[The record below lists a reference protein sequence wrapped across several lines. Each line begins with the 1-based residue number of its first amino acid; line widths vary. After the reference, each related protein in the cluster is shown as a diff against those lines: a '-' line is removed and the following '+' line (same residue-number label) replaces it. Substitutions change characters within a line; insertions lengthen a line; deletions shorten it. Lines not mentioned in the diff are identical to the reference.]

1 MSSDF
6 YTSADLLAFGFT
18 SVGENVQV
26 SRKASLYAITGTIG
40 NNVRIDDFCILKGAI
55 EIRSFVHVGSHC
67 SLSGSRGQ
75 VLISDCVSLST
86 RVTIFTG
93 TDSYSEDYLNG
104 PLVPAKYVKT
114 KIGDV
119 SIGRGVVVGAHTVI
133 LPKQGTHNLQLG

>member
-1 MSSDF
+1 M
-6 YTSADLLAFGFT
+6 
-18 SVGENVQV
+18 
-26 SRKASLYAITGTIG
+26 
-40 NNVRIDDFCILKGAI
+40 
-55 EIRSFVHVGSHC
+55 HVGSHC
-67 SLSGSRGQ
+67 SLSGSRGR

-104 PLVPAKYVKT
+104 PLVPVKYVKT

-133 LPKQGTHNLQLG
+133 LPGVEIGEASSVGAMCVLNRSCKPGSVVITGAGRPRMIRSRNVAAIVVGGKSVFLSIAIALSDYSGNVL